1 VRKRLTIFALGA
13 AALLLA
19 GCALLSRN
27 EADRAQAPETY
38 DLYFRVGDLKTAGGA
53 DALAAEPCSIQ
64 KLDGRETDILAVDL
78 MDRLLA
84 GPVDQGLKSPF
95 PQGTALRGVHV
106 EDGRAVVDLS
116 SAYGALSGVGLTM
129 ADYCVAL
136 TLTQLSEVDTVS
148 VTVGGRELAYRGAQD
163 FSERDVLFSSTEDV
177 VGTVEVTL
185 YFLSAQ
191 GGLAGEGR
199 TLDLYE
205 GDTQAETLL
214 RALENGPESKDL
226 VSALPEGF
234 TVQAVWME
242 EDVCCV
248 NLTSSMLESL
258 PEGTAL
264 GPAIRA
270 LSRSLLT
277 LEPVQAVRFLQDS
290 QTVDQIGEVQVG
302 RLFEQ

>member
-1 VRKRLTIFALGA
+1 MKKKITILALAGVA
-13 AALLLA
+13 ALLA

-27 EADRAQAPETY
+27 EMDRVQAPETY
-38 DLYFRVGDLKTAGGA
+38 DLYFQVEDLETAGGA
-53 DALAAEPCSIQ
+53 DALTAEPSSVQ
-64 KLDGRETDILAVDL
+64 KLDGRETDILAADL
-78 MDRLLA
+78 MERLLS
-84 GPVDQGLKSPF
+84 GPTELGLQSPF
-95 PQGTALRGVHV
+95 PAGTTLKGVHV

-116 SAYGALSGVGLTM
+116 TAYGSLSGVGLTM

-136 TLTQLSEVDTVS
+136 TLTQLAEVDTVS

-177 VGTVEVTL
+177 VGTIDVTL
-185 YFLSAQ
+185 YFLSPH
-191 GGLAGEGR
+191 GGLAGEDR

-205 GDTQAETLL
+205 GDTQAETLV
-214 RALENGPESKDL
+214 RALENGPEGKGL
-226 VSALPEGF
+226 TSALPEGF
-234 TVQAVWME
+234 TVQGVWME

-248 NLTSSMLESL
+248 NLTSSMLDSL
-258 PEGTAL
+258 PEGVIL

-277 LEPVQAVRFLQDS
+277 LEPVKAVRFLRDS

-302 RLFEQ
+302 YLFET